1 VPLARDWARRL
12 RRGADYPDDLDAFR
26 ARCAAAGQP
35 HPTPLLLRY
44 GPGGY
49 NRLHQDRYGEIAFP
63 LQAAIG
69 LGEPDR
75 DYTGGEFLLV
85 EQRARM
91 QSRGVSIALA
101 RGCVLLF
108 ASNDRPVPGRRASAR
123 KGAVRS
129 AASARKGAV
138 RSAAS
143 AREGAVRSAASA
155 REGAV
160 RSAEWSRASLRHG
173 VSRVHSGQRTA
184 LGIIFHDAKS

>member
-1 VPLARDWARRL
+1 L
-12 RRGADYPDDLDAFR
+12 
-26 ARCAAAGQP
+26 
-35 HPTPLLLRY
+35 
-44 GPGGY
+44 
-49 NRLHQDRYGEIAFP
+49 
-63 LQAAIG
+63 G

-129 AASARKGAV
+129 T
-138 RSAAS
+138 
-143 AREGAVRSAASA
+143 
-155 REGAV
+155 
-160 RSAEWSRASLRHG
+160 EWSRASLRHG

-184 LGIIFHDAKS
+184 LGIIFHDSRS